1 MPSIWLSI
9 AYSLVINC
17 SLNNVMR
24 EDINSEYFVPVM
36 QAEKILFLFC
46 SDFHIDLAKHT
57 APWLPAAEQTQPW
70 GDGKPD
76 CVQIRTCSIPPRTI
90 CIFFPASRKLKGMQI
105 NTGLCEGIVMSWN
118 NEVQCILFHCGAWLD
133 CQDLTEGRRGCM
145 NKKGK
150 SNRYWV
156 RPSFANI
163 CRAFMSCSVVC
174 GLALVQTIRG
184 AQRVCPGLSVAWLCL
199 VTSYRMMNKCQ
210 CSEKVMKTKVGST
223 WSEV

>member
-36 QAEKILFLFC
+36 QAEKFLFLFC

-90 CIFFPASRKLKGMQI
+90 CIFFPGFTQIERYADQHRLMRGDRNELKQWSPMHSLPLWCLIGLSRFNRG
-105 NTGLCEGIVMSWN
+105 E
-118 NEVQCILFHCGAWLD
+118 E
-133 CQDLTEGRRGCM
+133 GCM

-156 RPSFANI
+156 RPSFAKI

-184 AQRVCPGLSVAWLCL
+184 AQRVCPWLSVAWLCL